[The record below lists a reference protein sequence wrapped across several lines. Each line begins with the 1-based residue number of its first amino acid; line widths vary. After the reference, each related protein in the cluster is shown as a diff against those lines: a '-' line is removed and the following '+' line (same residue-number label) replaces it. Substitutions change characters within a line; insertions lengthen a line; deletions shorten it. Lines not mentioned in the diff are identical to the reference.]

1 MPIDRS
7 GGRKGRWHTNRP
19 LALKRH
25 LTSLLFGIGVTALT
39 MTVPYEYCMD
49 GPGRGFPFAVYS
61 PACGA
66 WVPVFAFDD
75 SKIPQVLDL
84 GGLVG
89 DAVVWAAAVAFLRW
103 WRSPRRAKTGKRASA
118 TSSGA

>member
-1 MPIDRS
+1 MITGKS
-7 GGRKGRWHTNRP
+7 GENHGCRRTGHSHTVKP
-19 LALKRH
+19 H
-25 LTSLLFGIGVTALT
+25 LTSLLFGIGITALT

-66 WVPVFAFDD
+66 WVPVVAFDG

-89 DAVVWAAAVAFLRW
+89 DAVVWGTAVALLRRW
-103 WRSPRRAKTGKRASA
+103 HSRRLARTGKCAPS
-118 TSSGA
+118 TSSAA